1 MNKKILSLA
10 LAITLVV
17 ACAMVNKQ
25 IESLKYTNRLLISQ
39 NASLKANIDDLSEV
53 IAEHELSIT
62 QLEKSV
68 KAYHE
73 NVDDFGNDLDQIKA
87 FMYKKF
93 MFEVQ

>member
-1 MNKKILSLA
+1 MGLRTLSLA

-17 ACAMVNKQ
+17 ACVMVNKQ

-53 IAEHELSIT
+53 IAEHEESIT
-62 QLEKSV
+62 LLEKSFTG
-68 KAYHE
+68 YNE
-73 NVDDFGNDLDQIKA
+73 NVDDMSDELDQIKA